1 MTLTCRDNKT
11 VQTFIC
17 VETFVPGS
25 NRMKENS
32 FNYLTNLYQL
42 SNRFWYFFF
51 FSQKR
56 SIWNKV
62 FIANLQIWENR
73 SKTFIEYSTSDMND
87 IYLIIDDYKITCKSI
102 IMVIIIYWCD

>member
-1 MTLTCRDNKT
+1 MKMSLEWLNRIFKERSGHVGGGHPRDQYLPPGSIINVNKMTLTCRDNKT

-42 SNRFWYFFF
+42 SNRF
-51 FSQKR
+51 
-56 SIWNKV
+56 
-62 FIANLQIWENR
+62 
-73 SKTFIEYSTSDMND
+73 
-87 IYLIIDDYKITCKSI
+87 
-102 IMVIIIYWCD
+102 